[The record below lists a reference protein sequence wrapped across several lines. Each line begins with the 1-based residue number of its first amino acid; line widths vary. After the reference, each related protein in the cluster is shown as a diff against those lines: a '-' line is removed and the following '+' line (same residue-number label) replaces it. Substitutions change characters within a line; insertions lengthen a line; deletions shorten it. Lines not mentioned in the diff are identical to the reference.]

1 MARMAGLV
9 LAGGAFLVAVP
20 SSAEASNDVV
30 LALVSGQ
37 THPAERVQEH
47 TWHVVTQN
55 AWPDKISLE
64 VEWFL
69 KGKKIGDKKTPYM
82 CSAASISS
90 EDPSFKQEGAPVSV
104 PSGGH
109 SLADMADRRYRFTA
123 SGVKTNK
130 SIVKTEVYTARMT
143 CYYRK
148 ANQEKVTKTIET
160 RIHVD
165 ANATAF
171 FDPGLTE
178 NQFCVEFVRPRD
190 GDRVPLDEG
199 SKLSLKR
206 SAKPSTLREVF
217 INLERAAKVY
227 SGVKG
232 DLSLPEGKVYGSEWT
247 SVYEGAY
254 ALPEAGKTLHLRL
267 PLGGGMQGGLYRA
280 RVHCFYGQGLNLGFT
295 PMSPWI
301 QYWVGTEIAT
311 MRPLSG
317 QPAGGLGTQPGKQT
331 AEADPKALKVTAPK
345 LGVSRIAVHPAPL
358 KAGAPVNLEISFENK
373 GTKASAPDAQY
384 KLTCAVVQGGPECP
398 APSGDRT
405 IGKSIEPGQTGS
417 VILLG
422 AKPAIAGEYRVSV
435 AVPPDQPGRPF
446 SITLK
451 VAPVVTGPKV
461 QPPDQRPQ
469 APSQPQSAPSSQ
481 EGEKPRLRMVPR

>member
-1 MARMAGLV
+1 MKAPHDTTRKLRMARMAGLV

-20 SSAEASNDVV
+20 SSAKASEVDV

-69 KGKKIGDKKTPYM
+69 KGKKIGDKKAPYM

-148 ANQEKVTKTIET
+148 ANKEKVTMTIET

-165 ANATAF
+165 ANATAGW
-171 FDPGLTE
+171 DPGLSQPEAHGILTI
-178 NQFCVEFVRPRD
+178 VTPRD
-190 GDRVPLDEG
+190 GAILAEG
-199 SKLSLKR
+199 FELLLK
-206 SAKPSTLREVF
+206 K
-217 INLERAAKVY
+217 AAGHPDILLNIVIQKAMKVET
-227 SGVKG
+227 GVHG
-232 DLSLPEGKVYGSEWT
+232 DLSLPENKPYGSEWET
-247 SVYEGAY
+247 VLSKEYGWTGEGQTW
-254 ALPEAGKTLHLRL
+254 ALRH
-267 PLGGGMQGGLYRA
+267 
-280 RVHCFYGQGLNLGFT
+280 
-295 PMSPWI
+295 
-301 QYWVGTEIAT
+301 
-311 MRPLSG
+311 PLSG
-317 QPAGGLGTQPGKQT
+317 PGLYNLRVSTITGWGYLSSVERTFQVMPVGGAKRAMTSKVSPAQAQV
-331 AEADPKALKVTAPK
+331 AEAGPKALKVTAPK
-345 LGVSRIAVHPAPL
+345 LIVSRIAVHPAPL
-358 KAGAPVNLEISFENK
+358 KADTPVNLEISFENK

-384 KLTCAVVQGGPECP
+384 KLTCSVVQGGPECP

-435 AVPPDQPGRPF
+435 AVPPDQPGRPY

-469 APSQPQSAPSSQ
+469 VRPTAPSQPKSDD
-481 EGEKPRLRMVPR
+481 GKPRLVPR

>member
-1 MARMAGLV
+1 MKAPHDTTRKLRMARMAGLV

-20 SSAEASNDVV
+20 SSAKASNDVV
-30 LALVSGQ
+30 LVLVSGQ

-90 EDPSFKQEGAPVSV
+90 EDPSFKQEGTPVSV

-171 FDPGLTE
+171 WDPGASQPEANGLTI
-178 NQFCVEFVRPRD
+178 VTPRD
-190 GDRVPLDEG
+190 GAILAEG
-199 SKLSLKR
+199 FELLLKKAAGLNISLKIEIQK
-206 SAKPSTLREVF
+206 AM
-217 INLERAAKVY
+217 KVET
-227 SGVKG
+227 GVHG
-232 DLSLPEGKVYGSEWT
+232 DLSLPENKPYGSEWET
-247 SVYEGAY
+247 VLSKEYGWAGERQTW
-254 ALPEAGKTLHLRL
+254 ALRHALSGP
-267 PLGGGMQGGLYRA
+267 GLYNLRVWAFTGWGFLGSFERTFQIVAVRGVKRA
-280 RVHCFYGQGLNLGFT
+280 MTPKVGQ
-295 PMSPWI
+295 
-301 QYWVGTEIAT
+301 A
-311 MRPLSG
+311 
-317 QPAGGLGTQPGKQT
+317 QT
-331 AEADPKALKVTAPK
+331 AEADPKALKVTAPR
-345 LGVSRIAVHPAPL
+345 LIVSRIAVHPAPL
-358 KAGAPVNLEISFENK
+358 KADTPVNLEISFENK

-384 KLTCAVVQGGPECP
+384 KLTCSVVQGGPECP

-422 AKPAIAGEYRVSV
+422 AKPAVAGEYRVSV
-435 AVPPDQPGRPF
+435 AVPPDQPGRPY

-461 QPPDQRPQ
+461 QPPDERPQ
-469 APSQPQSAPSSQ
+469 VRPTAPSQPKSDD
-481 EGEKPRLRMVPR
+481 GKPRLVPR